1 MFFVLACTQK
11 SSGAVAD
18 DGTKKPAD
26 GRKLQV
32 GLSNFTG
39 TCIYLRMG
47 WPAVS
52 RACLLLQTAHMN
64 AIAHELNGGAV

>member
-1 MFFVLACTQK
+1 MQK

-32 GLSNFTG
+32 GLSNFVTEVIIFL
-39 TCIYLRMG
+39 TTSCVR
-47 WPAVS
+47 S
-52 RACLLLQTAHMN
+52 
-64 AIAHELNGGAV
+64 